1 MKFSMVE
8 KNTTLIKNKAKELGF
23 SSCGISKARHL
34 HEEEEKFEKWLSQG
48 YQGSMNY
55 LEKNLDKRLD
65 PRKLVPGAQ
74 SVISLSY
81 NYFPKEKIDK
91 KNNFILSKYAYGKDY
106 HKVIRK
112 KLKILFNY
120 MKEKIGDVDGRV
132 FVDSAPVHERAW
144 AKLSGIGWIGK
155 NSLLINERKGSYFFL
170 AEIICDLELE
180 YDTITKDRCG
190 KCTKCIDACPTDAI
204 YEPYKLDASKCIS
217 YFTIELKESF
227 SSNLSNDFKDWIFG
241 CDICQDVCP
250 WNRFS
255 KANDEVLFET
265 LPELNNF
272 EKSDWIDLTEETF
285 RKVFKESPINRSKF
299 KGLKRNINYV
309 K

>member
-8 KNTTLIKNKAKELGF
+8 KNTTLIKNKAIELGF

-34 HEEEEKFEKWLSQG
+34 HEEEEKFEKCLSKG

-112 KLKILFNY
+112 KLKILFN
-120 MKEKIGDVDGRV
+120 
-132 FVDSAPVHERAW
+132 
-144 AKLSGIGWIGK
+144 
-155 NSLLINERKGSYFFL
+155 
-170 AEIICDLELE
+170 
-180 YDTITKDRCG
+180 
-190 KCTKCIDACPTDAI
+190 
-204 YEPYKLDASKCIS
+204 
-217 YFTIELKESF
+217 
-227 SSNLSNDFKDWIFG
+227 
-241 CDICQDVCP
+241 
-250 WNRFS
+250 
-255 KANDEVLFET
+255 
-265 LPELNNF
+265 
-272 EKSDWIDLTEETF
+272 
-285 RKVFKESPINRSKF
+285 SKF
-299 KGLKRNINYV
+299 VLIINL
-309 K
+309 